1 MSSIAKKSAETFV
14 ARVISQAAV
23 LAVGIAMARFLGPY
37 GKGVYAY
44 AATVLGLMITLAS
57 GQSSAIAWQLSK
69 GKQPPALVY
78 AAMLR
83 TIVVFAI
90 PISAALI
97 IVAATFPAQR
107 VLLTTAIALPFAL
120 YMALA
125 SGFFLAA
132 SDVRGVNIQT
142 IITSLFFLLAIPVVF
157 FHGSITAVLAIWVAS
172 YVAAAVY
179 STFRMRKRI
188 ASSTTPETSHYP
200 FKQQLFFGLKTTL
213 NSVVEELNMRINL
226 FLIVG
231 MLGTRMLGIYS
242 VAIGMAGV
250 LWQLSRPVAT
260 AAFGRIG
267 SEPEASAAELTARCT
282 RHSLAFVGAA
292 AVVAF
297 IVGPWLITLVYGAKF
312 AAAGLVLRVLM
323 PGIVAYC
330 IMPML
335 ATFFTQ
341 QLGRPS
347 IPLVLSAISTALCA
361 AVTAVLLPHYGL
373 VAAAAATS
381 VSYVVAVAIG
391 AILFMR
397 RTGLSPAQVFIL
409 NSNDMRQY
417 AHLLGSITARIRAR
431 TFARATRT

>member
-1 MSSIAKKSAETFV
+1 MSTIAKKSAETFI
-14 ARVISQAAV
+14 ARAISQVAVIAA
-23 LAVGIAMARFLGPY
+23 GIAMARFLGPY
-37 GKGVYAY
+37 GKGVYTY
-44 AATVLGLMITLAS
+44 AATILSLMITLAS

-69 GKQPPALVY
+69 GKQPPKLVY

-90 PISAALI
+90 PISAALV
-97 IVAATFPAQR
+97 IVAIALPAQR

-125 SGFFLAA
+125 GGFFLAA
-132 SDVRGVNIQT
+132 SDVRGINLQT
-142 IITSLFFLLAIPVVF
+142 IITSLFFLLVIPVVAL
-157 FHGSITAVLAIWVAS
+157 HGSVTAVLVIWVVS
-172 YVAAAVY
+172 YVAAAAY

-188 ASSTTPETSHYP
+188 AASTTLEGGHYP

-213 NSVVEELNMRINL
+213 NSFVEELNMRINL
-226 FLIVG
+226 FLILA

-242 VAIGMAGV
+242 VAVGMAGL

-282 RHSLAFVGAA
+282 RHSLAFVGVAA
-292 AVVAF
+292 IVAF
-297 IVGPWLITLVYGAKF
+297 IIGPWLITLVYGPNF
-312 AAAGLVLRVLM
+312 AAAGIVLRVLM

-330 IMPML
+330 IMPLL

-347 IPLVLSAISTALCA
+347 IPLMLSAISTALCA
-361 AVTAVLLPHYGL
+361 GVTAVLLPRYGM

-381 VSYVVAVAIG
+381 VSYVAAVGIG
-391 AILFMR
+391 AVLFMR
-397 RTGLSPAQVFIL
+397 RTGLSPLRVFIL
-409 NSNDMRQY
+409 NGDDMRQY
-417 AHLLGSITARIRAR
+417 LHLLASITTRIRRQA
-431 TFARATRT
+431 AALL